1 MIYSKVFLKLHWG
14 FSVVKP
20 TAAKAKSAFY
30 LPPPTT
36 LIGAL
41 SYYKFRGIDT
51 DRVGKIGGSPAYKLK
66 GVKATARLASE
77 GTYIEDIIRNVLS
90 YFQRPERRLDP
101 TYKFGVVPTGKVYSP
116 GGTLVAVYLTDTMSK
131 EELERLSWGII
142 RIGCKECLV
151 SVEDVEIGEAKKVSA
166 KVTTKYYFPDRVK
179 IVENEEFTEY
189 VTFWDEKAYLWGEE
203 GTPERY
209 VVPLRI
215 YPLKSK
221 EVTVEA
227 KEAYEVGDEYVVLA

>member
-1 MIYSKVFLKLHWG
+1 MLYSKVFLKFHWG

-51 DRVGKIGGSPAYKLK
+51 DNVGKLGGSPAYRLK
-66 GVKATARLASE
+66 GVKATAKLLSY
-77 GTYIEDIIRNVLS
+77 GTYIEDVVRNIVS

-101 TYKFGVVPTGKVYSP
+101 NYKFNVVPTGKVYSP
-116 GGTLVAVYLTDTMSK
+116 GGIMVVVYVTDSLSAK
-131 EELERLSWGII
+131 ALEKMSWGII

-151 SVEDVEIGEAKKVSA
+151 SVEDVEIGEAKRVSGA
-166 KVTTKYYFPDRVK
+166 VNTSYYFPDTVK
-179 IVENEEFTEY
+179 IIEGDEFAEY
-189 VTFWDEKAYLWGEE
+189 VMFWDENAYLWGKE
-203 GTPERY
+203 GRPIRY
-209 VVPLRI
+209 VLPLRT
-215 YPLKSK
+215 YPLSSK
-221 EVTVEA
+221 EVKVEA
-227 KEAYEVGDEYVVLA
+227 KEAYQVGDEYVVFA

>member
-14 FSVVKP
+14 FSIVKP
-20 TAAKAKSAFY
+20 AAAKAKSAFY

-51 DRVGKIGGSPAYKLK
+51 DRVSKSGGSPAYKLR
-66 GVKATARLASE
+66 GIKATAKLVSY

-90 YFQRPERRLDP
+90 YFQRSERRLDP
-101 TYKFGVVPTGKVYSP
+101 TYMFGVVPTGKVYSP
-116 GGTLVAVYLTDTMSK
+116 KGTMVVVYVTDTLSK

-151 SVEDVEIGEAKKVSA
+151 SVENVEIGEAKRVSGVV
-166 KVTTKYYFPDRVK
+166 KTSYYFPDTVK
-179 IVENEEFTEY
+179 VIEGEEFTEY

-203 GTPERY
+203 GRPIRY
-209 VVPLRI
+209 ILPLKI
-215 YPLKSK
+215 YPLSSR
-221 EVTVEA
+221 EVKVEA
-227 KEAYEVGDEYVVLA
+227 REAYEVGGEYVVFG